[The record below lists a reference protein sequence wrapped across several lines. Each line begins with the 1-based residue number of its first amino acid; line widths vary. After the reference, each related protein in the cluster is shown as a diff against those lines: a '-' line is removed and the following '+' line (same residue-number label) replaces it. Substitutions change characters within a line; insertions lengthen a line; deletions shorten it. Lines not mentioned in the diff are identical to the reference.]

1 MFLWGCRIWK
11 TPITVTTGHNNIR
24 LSIYCFKNLI
34 YFIFPKF
41 VINNLQINTAQ
52 FTTDTLAAGELCSF
66 PSVSQTG
73 PVTAAECVCL
83 QPWHSFTLR
92 EGDWLIGYRSVFFG
106 LGSQVWLSLVSD
118 GCLYCHHKMAPALHC
133 DVHAWLMWPDRQ
145 SCVCMFYKRVLVLVC
160 LPVCVWI

>member
-1 MFLWGCRIWK
+1 MKNAHHSYHG
-11 TPITVTTGHNNIR
+11 TSNNIR
-24 LSIYCFKNLI
+24 LSIYGFKNLI

-41 VINNLQINTAQ
+41 EINNLQINTAQ

-92 EGDWLIGYRSVFFG
+92 ERDWLIGYRSVFFG

-145 SCVCMFYKRVLVLVC
+145 SCVCMFYKRVLV
-160 LPVCVWI
+160 